1 MKIYTNSNSAFP
13 SQVVPDAEKATFEY
27 GSQVASAIETEWFG
41 AGRTN
46 GNRYLTS
53 FNNFHHLRL
62 YARGEQSV
70 QKYKDELSINGDLS
84 YLNLD
89 WKPVPI
95 LAKFV
100 DIVVNGISSKEYDI
114 KAYSQDPESVKQ
126 RTQYATNVAKDMF
139 AAEQIQKA
147 QQDLGI
153 NMSSSNV
160 PKDQLPETK
169 EDLELHMQLSYKQSV
184 EIAEE
189 EAISTTLANNKWE
202 LTKRRLNE
210 DLVVCGIAAA
220 KTNFNKA
227 NGITLDYV
235 DPAYLI
241 YSYTEDP
248 NFEDIYYVGEVKSI
262 TIPEL
267 KKQFPDISEDELQR
281 IQEMPGNKQ
290 YITGWGNYDNN
301 TVQVLYFEY
310 KTYTNQVFKL
320 KRTDQGLE
328 KIIQKTDEF
337 NPPENDT
344 FEKVS
349 RSIEVLYSGAK
360 VLGTNTML
368 KWELAEN
375 MTRPSADTTKVEM
388 NYTICAPKMYKGR
401 IESLVG
407 RCTGFADMIQ
417 ITHLKMQQVLARMV
431 PDGVFLDMDGLA
443 EVDLGNGTNYN
454 PAEALNMYF
463 QTGSIVGRSLTQDG
477 DPNRGKVPIQELQ
490 TSASGAKLQSLI
502 QTYQYYLQMIRDV
515 TGLNEARDGS
525 MPDKDALVGLAKMA
539 ANQSNIATKHIN
551 NASLYIALRICEN
564 ISLKITD
571 VLNFPLTANSLIE
584 SISLYNV
591 ETLREVQYLNLHDF
605 GIFLELE
612 PDTEEKAQLEQNIQI
627 ALQSG
632 GIDLEDAIDVRQI
645 KNLKL
650 ANQLLKQK
658 RKKKYKR
665 DQAAAQANIQMQAQ
679 ANAKTNEQ
687 AALAE
692 VQKQQALTEQH
703 VNLENAKSQFEI
715 QRMQVE
721 LEGKKHLMAQQFEYD
736 RQLAEIEANSKGSKE
751 KEIEDRKDKRT
762 KIQATQQSQLINQRQ
777 NDSAPVDFE
786 GSGSSQLGSFGLQDI
801 MPPS

>member
-114 KAYSQDPESVKQ
+114 KAYSQDPESVKK

-169 EDLELHMQLSYKQSV
+169 EDLELHMQLSYKQAV

-736 RQLAEIEANSKGSKE
+736 RQLAEIEAQTKTLKE
-751 KEIEDRKDKRT
+751 QEIEDRKDKRI
-762 KIQATQQSQLINQRQ
+762 KMEGSQQSQLIDQRQ
-777 NDSAPVDFE
+777 NDLLPIDFQQSQVGE
-786 GSGSSQLGSFGLQDI
+786 GF
-801 MPPS
+801 

>member
-114 KAYSQDPESVKQ
+114 KAYSQDPESVKK

-241 YSYTEDP
+241 YSYTEDT

-736 RQLAEIEANSKGSKE
+736 RQLAEIEAQTKTLKE
-751 KEIEDRKDKRT
+751 QEIEDRKDKRI
-762 KIQATQQSQLINQRQ
+762 KMEGSQQSQLIDQRQ
-777 NDSAPVDFE
+777 NDLLPIDFQQSQVGE
-786 GSGSSQLGSFGLQDI
+786 GF
-801 MPPS
+801 